1 MFELLGLVS
10 MLGTS
15 YQLIKE
21 ACEPTIPA
29 ENWAN
34 KELYHQ
40 DMMNGMSVEERMK
53 NVRNGRYKLVENY
66 PEPHRD
72 PKSGKIIIENNL
84 LYKSD
89 LQKYGAVQT
98 QKWVKQGKYNLS
110 SEELEKEHKRLDEE
124 WKKRYELSKK
134 IRRY

>member
-1 MFELLGLVS
+1 MFGLLGLVS
-10 MLGTS
+10 LLGTG

-40 DMMNGMSVEERMK
+40 DLMNGMSVEQRMK
-53 NVRNGRYKLVENY
+53 NVKNGRYKLVENY

-84 LYKSD
+84 LHKQD
-89 LQKYGAVQT
+89 LKQYGAYQT
-98 QKWVKQGKYNLS
+98 SQWVKQGKYNLTP
-110 SEELEKEHKRLDEE
+110 EELEKEHKRLDEE
-124 WKKRYELSKK
+124 YKKLCELSSRKNK
-134 IRRY
+134 F

>member
-1 MFELLGLVS
+1 MFGLLGAVS
-10 MLGTS
+10 IVGTC

-21 ACEPTIPA
+21 AYEPTIPA

-53 NVRNGRYKLVENY
+53 NVKNGRYKLVENY

-72 PKSGKIIIENNL
+72 SKSGKIIIENNL
-84 LYKSD
+84 LYKED
-89 LQKYGAVQT
+89 LRKYGAVQA
-98 QKWVKQGKYNLS
+98 QKWVKQGKYNLTP
-110 SEELEKEHKRLDEE
+110 EELKKEHKRLDEE
-124 WKKRYELSKK
+124 WKKRYELSRK

>member
-1 MFELLGLVS
+1 MFGLLGLVS
-10 MLGTS
+10 ILGTG

-40 DMMNGMSVEERMK
+40 DLMNGVSVEQRMK
-53 NVRNGRYKLVENY
+53 NVKNGKYKLVENY

-72 PKSGKIIIENNL
+72 KNGKIIIENSK
-84 LYKSD
+84 LYKED
-89 LQKYGAVQT
+89 LMKYGAVQA

-110 SEELEKEHKRLDEE
+110 PEELEKERERI
-124 WKKRYELSKK
+124 KKEMEKLYNL
-134 IRRY
+134 I

>member
-1 MFELLGLVS
+1 MFGLLGLVS
-10 MLGTS
+10 MLGTG

-40 DMMNGMSVEERMK
+40 DMMNGISVEQRMK
-53 NVRNGRYKLVENY
+53 NVKNGKYKLVENY
-66 PEPHRD
+66 PEPHKD
-72 PKSGKIIIENNL
+72 KNGKIIIENNL

-89 LQKYGAVQT
+89 LKEYGAVQT
-98 QKWVKQGKYNLS
+98 MKWVKQGKYNLTP
-110 SEELEKEHKRLDEE
+110 EELEKEHQRLDEE
-124 WKKRYELSKK
+124 YKKLYELSRKT
-134 IRRY
+134 RRY